1 MNRKSVQFY
10 DFNTRQKDLL
20 LLRVGNFIYLIL
32 ESVTRRSGPSV
43 PMLCRESMKNY
54 VESLKGIVFSKKTAI
69 VTSQLAKLSFNL
81 NIAAISI
88 RSYVLFVW
96 TETMYQIGHLQDKH

>member
-1 MNRKSVQFY
+1 MQFY
-10 DFNTRQKDLL
+10 DFNTRQKDLH
-20 LLRVGNFIYLIL
+20 LLRVGNLFYLIL

-54 VESLKGIVFSKKTAI
+54 VVSLKGIVFSKKTAI
-69 VTSQLAKLSFNL
+69 SQLAKLSFNL

-88 RSYVLFVW
+88 RSYVLFV
-96 TETMYQIGHLQDKH
+96 